1 MLDQYDDIIREQL
14 EEGVVEK
21 TPAKVTGKE
30 FYMPHRAVIREN
42 AESTKLRVVCD
53 ASARAYDGVPSLN
66 ECFCTGPPLQN
77 GLWNIIVRNRFH
89 PTAVA
94 GDMRKAFLKI
104 HVKGAERDAL
114 RFHWIKDISTE
125 ELEVL
130 RFMRVV
136 FGLTSA
142 PFLLNAVIQQH
153 LESVQS
159 EYPGTVQEITNSLYV
174 DDLIAGDTTVEGALQ
189 LKHHAVEIFNCAK
202 FTLHKWHSNVPE
214 LKGDCINDE
223 PLFAKQQLGA
233 SSVCGKCKLLRLK
246 WDKVDDTLHVS
257 LPSQPATLTKRGIL
271 ADLAKVYDPL
281 GLVSPAML
289 EGKQIYQEASEMRL
303 SWDAPQTKG
312 IAKRWL
318 KWEKNAP
325 DDVYFPRSLVQY
337 QEPID
342 NVKLHAFGNANIHS
356 VRAAV
361 YAVVT
366 QASGAT
372 QGLISK

>member
-1 MLDQYDDIIREQL
+1 MLDQDDDNIREQVK
-14 EEGVVEK
+14 EGVVEK
-21 TPAKVTGKE
+21 APAKVTGKE

-114 RFHWIKDISTE
+114 RFHWIKDISTK

-130 RFMRVV
+130 K
-136 FGLTSA
+136 
-142 PFLLNAVIQQH
+142 
-153 LESVQS
+153 S
-159 EYPGTVQEITNSLYV
+159 EYPGTVQEITNSLYI
-174 DDLIAGDTTVEGALQ
+174 DDLIAGDATVEGAQQ